1 MCSFVGFNCNYTS
14 DSWIFLE
21 WALTCI
27 PLRQFRSLANKALQV
42 VTLWMAASNKGAHHV
57 SIVGLGISPSHALN
71 IIALHFLSPNKEDSK
86 YLFCLGDLVGC
97 PQIVSTRREWSKS
110 LRLDVATSI
119 CPPRRVQVLSDKE
132 FVNARDSQMHF
143 KHVGVEGVL
152 LLGHFSKVV
161 QLPSIRQPI
170 LKRHMVPRGHLSS
183 QHEAFPCFPSLVR
196 FF

>member
-14 DSWIFLE
+14 ASWIFLE

-119 CPPRRVQVLSDKE
+119 CPPPSCPTCRCRRCTPSWTFFKSCPASKHPPTHTKASYGAKRPPLFSAWSVPLLSL
-132 FVNARDSQMHF
+132 FGPF
-143 KHVGVEGVL
+143 L
-152 LLGHFSKVV
+152 LDD
-161 QLPSIRQPI
+161 
-170 LKRHMVPRGHLSS
+170 
-183 QHEAFPCFPSLVR
+183 
-196 FF
+196 